1 MWPHS
6 FVIAV
11 NGTLLTI
18 GTDDPDF
25 LGYLRPWVV
34 DEQSALVDF
43 GLQSRPPQPENRAA
57 PRLLPSLKHG
67 SDVLA
72 RSDDVDLLRAAL
84 LRMITAATTPTPAG
98 MIRVSGAVLERD
110 GGAYVVPEGNL
121 RSFSYR
127 ALARQGVLAHPG
139 QSVLLDTSDGTV
151 QLDVALG
158 STESARRLPLRAW
171 LFNHREPAVPTTV
184 GEDVARVLAN
194 LWGDGQ
200 TEHLPEQL
208 LASAASLVLRVRPRY
223 IAFGR
228 ESLENELTALFGR

>member
-11 NGTLLTI
+11 NGTVLTI
-18 GTDDPDF
+18 GTDDQE
-25 LGYLRPWVV
+25 LMEHLRPWVV
-34 DEQSALVDF
+34 PEPSSLVDF
-43 GLQSRPPQPENRAA
+43 GLQAHPPQPENRAA

-72 RSDDVDLLRAAL
+72 RSDDVDLLRTAL
-84 LRMITAATTPTPAG
+84 LRMITASTNPTPVG

-139 QSVLLDTSDGTV
+139 QSVLLDASDGTV

-158 STESARRLPLRAW
+158 STDSARRLPLRAW
-171 LFNHREPAVPTTV
+171 LFNHREPGLPTTV
-184 GEDVARVLAN
+184 GEDVARVLGN
-194 LWGDGQ
+194 LWGDWHTMHSPTQ
-200 TEHLPEQL
+200 TLD
-208 LASAASLVLRVRPRY
+208 AASTLVSLFRPRY
-223 IAFGR
+223 VAFGR